1 MNDSTHHYCKQ
12 LEGLKDA
19 KAKNQVVHQTGD
31 KKVSTT

>member
-1 MNDSTHHYCKQ
+1 MNDSIHHYCKQ

-19 KAKNQVVHQTGD
+19 KAKNQVVHLTGD